1 MPAVDRQLIEDLRAS
16 ADLAGVADKD
26 LKALAAAGV
35 VVTQPEGWAVIR
47 EGTPGDA
54 AYVLLE
60 GSADVVRAGKTLAT
74 LPVGA
79 VFGEAAVL
87 DRALRNASVITSTPS
102 RLLHLHGD
110 GLVGLLDKNAA
121 LRAAV
126 GGAAARHAAQ
136 AAQAAG

>member
-1 MPAVDRQLIEDLRAS
+1 MSGADRQLIEDLRAS
-16 ADLAGVADKD
+16 ADLAGVGDKD

-60 GSADVVRAGKTLAT
+60 GSADVVRAGTTLAT

-87 DRALRNASVITSTPS
+87 DRALRNASVVTSTKS
-102 RLLHLHGD
+102 RLLHLHGEN
-110 GLVGLLDKNAA
+110 LVKLLAKNPA
-121 LRAAV
+121 LRAAM
-126 GGAAARHAAQ
+126 GGAAARHAAP
-136 AAQAAG
+136 AAQE

>member
-1 MPAVDRQLIEDLRAS
+1 MSGADRQLIEDLRAS
-16 ADLAGVADKD
+16 ADLAGVGDKD

-35 VVTQPEGWAVIR
+35 VVSQPEGWAVIR

-60 GSADVVRAGKTLAT
+60 GALEVVRAGKTLAT

-87 DRALRNASVITSTPS
+87 ERALRNASVVTTTPS

-110 GLVGLLDKNAA
+110 GLIKLLDKNAA
-121 LRAAV
+121 LRAAM
-126 GGAAARHAAQ
+126 GGAAARHAAPVVEK
-136 AAQAAG
+136 

>member
-1 MPAVDRQLIEDLRAS
+1 VAAVDRELIEELRAS
-16 ADLAGVADKD
+16 ADLAGVGDKD
-26 LKALAAAGV
+26 LKALAGAGV
-35 VVTQPEGWAVIR
+35 VVNQPEGWAVIR

-60 GSADVVRAGKTLAT
+60 GAVEVVRQGKVLAA

-87 DRALRNASVITSTPS
+87 QRALRNASVVTSVPS

-110 GLVGLLDKNAA
+110 GLVKLLEKNAA
-121 LRAAV
+121 LRAAM
-126 GGAAARHAAQ
+126 GGAAARHAAP
-136 AAQAAG
+136 AAE

>member
-1 MPAVDRQLIEDLRAS
+1 VPGVDRKLIEDLRAS
-16 ADLAGVADKD
+16 ADLAGVGDKD

-35 VVTQPEGWAVIR
+35 VVNQPEGWAVIR

-60 GSADVVRAGKTLAT
+60 GAADVVRAGTTLAS

-87 DRALRNASVITSTPS
+87 DRALRNASVITTAPS

-110 GLVGLLDKNAA
+110 GLVTLLAKNPA
-121 LRAAV
+121 LRAAM
-126 GGAAARHAAQ
+126 GGAAARHAAP
-136 AAQAAG
+136 AQQ